1 MKIEPLPCD
10 AVSHRLRIRDLKTL
24 IAQPGPRERRAC
36 PGCMIRCPK
45 CGSLQCTCSCS
56 TDCEHA
62 PVQMSSDPDMPVE
75 PSIVPL
81 VYGLHGLRLCPPV
94 WSCEGHV
101 DSAGRP
107 VKLPQ
112 VLFYARSLAYP
123 SIIDRYL
130 SSLRTAKKLSYDWGV
145 RVADWGQALD
155 SAFAIAPVIGRDEF
169 PNLAR
174 LHRDIGVISSDL
186 VDGVKAVA
194 RRFIGDIE
202 QALKRS

>member
-10 AVSHRLRIRDLKTL
+10 AVFHRGRIRDLETL
-24 IAQPGPRERRAC
+24 IAQPSPRERRVC
-36 PGCMIRCPK
+36 PGCVIRCPE
-45 CGSLQCTCSCS
+45 CGSLQCTCICS
-56 TDCEHA
+56 ATCEHA
-62 PVQMSSDPDMPVE
+62 PAQMSSDPDMPVE
-75 PSIVPL
+75 PNIVPL
-81 VYGLHGLRLCPPV
+81 VHGLNGLRLCPPV

-107 VKLPQ
+107 VKLPL

-130 SSLRTAKKLSYDWGV
+130 FSLRTAKKLSYEWGV
-145 RVADWGQALD
+145 RVADWGQMLD
-155 SAFAIAPVIGRDEF
+155 SAFAIAPVVERNEN

-174 LHRDIGVISSDL
+174 LHHDIGVISSNL
-186 VDGVKAVA
+186 VGGVKQMA

-202 QALKRS
+202 EALHRS